1 MKDFNFKPDVLSLE
15 YVKEHGT
22 LYDEYIFY
30 SEDEECEPL
39 YDKLPALG
47 GKPFTG
53 LLYEL
58 DMKGNPRYYK
68 YYKEGFGDGEYVSF
82 YNTGAIASYCIMK
95 GSAFVGKLYE
105 WHRNGK
111 LKSFKEVDD
120 KRRHI
125 KMSSLTTM
133 ETLSSLWKKAKSK

>member
-30 SEDEECEPL
+30 SEDEECETL
-39 YDKLPALG
+39 YDKSPALG

-58 DMKGNPRYYK
+58 DMEGNPR